1 MVAVLPPGLC
11 LLRLSGKRSTRFQ
24 VEGGEALRGSFMA
37 SHSNIVILDCGSQYT
52 QLIARRIRELSVHS
66 EILPWDSATEEILS
80 RHPNGIVVSGG
91 PRSVLEEGAPT
102 IPDSVLHSGI
112 PILGICYGMQLL
124 AHQLGGIV
132 RQAPLAEYG
141 PAEVRILDPESP
153 LLKGL
158 PETLS
163 VWMSHWDSV
172 NSLPPGFSIIAE
184 SGGGLIAGF
193 ADESSRIT
201 GLQFHPEVAHT
212 PQGMEILRNFLF
224 AVCGCVPD
232 WNLSDWAEQAIREIR
247 EQVGTD
253 RVICGLSG
261 GVDSTVAAVLTARAI
276 GDQLEC
282 IFVNNGL
289 LRLNE
294 AEEVLE
300 AYREMNLRIHY
311 VDATERFLEGLK
323 GVSEPERKRKII
335 GELFVRVFEEKAG
348 EIGGA
353 RWLLQG
359 TLYPD
364 IIESGHK
371 GKGAAVIKTHHN
383 VGGLPERMS
392 LKVLEPLK
400 DLFKDEG
407 REIGRMIGV
416 PDAILKRHPFPGP
429 GLAVRCLGEITAERL
444 ETLRKADAIF
454 IEEIRKA
461 GLYDRLWQAFCVLLP
476 ARSVGVMGDVRTYA
490 EAVALRAV
498 ESLDAMTADWARL
511 PADLLNRTA
520 NRICNEV
527 QGVNRVVYDVTSKP
541 PATIEWE

>member
-1 MVAVLPPGLC
+1 M
-11 LLRLSGKRSTRFQ
+11 S
-24 VEGGEALRGSFMA
+24 
-37 SHSNIVILDCGSQYT
+37 SHSNIIILDCGSQYT

-66 EILPWDSATEEILS
+66 EILPWDSSEKAILA
-80 RHPNGIVVSGG
+80 HNPKGIVISGG
-91 PRSVLEEGAPT
+91 PRSVLEEGAPSL
-102 IPDSVLHSGI
+102 PDSILHSGI

-124 AHQLGGIV
+124 AHRLGGTV
-132 RQAPLAEYG
+132 MQAPLAEYG
-141 PAEVRILDPESP
+141 PAEVRVLSPETP
-153 LLKGL
+153 LLRGL
-158 PETLS
+158 PDTLS

-172 NSLPPGFSIIAE
+172 TALPPGFSVIAE

-193 ADESSRIT
+193 AGEGSRIT
-201 GLQFHPEVAHT
+201 ALQFHPEVAHT
-212 PQGMEILRNFLF
+212 PKGMEILRNFLF
-224 AVCGCVPD
+224 SICGCTPD
-232 WNLSDWAEQAIREIR
+232 WDLSDWADQSIRDIR
-247 EQVGTD
+247 RQVGSD
-253 RVICGLSG
+253 RVVCGLSG

-276 GDQLEC
+276 NDQLDC

-300 AYREMNLRIHY
+300 AYREMNLKVHY
-311 VDATERFLEGLK
+311 VDATERFLEGLR

-335 GELFVRVFEEKAG
+335 GELFVRVFEEKAE

-353 RWLLQG
+353 QWLLQG

-392 LKVLEPLK
+392 LKILEPLR

-407 REIGRMIGV
+407 RAIGRMLGV
-416 PDAILKRHPFPGP
+416 PETILGRHPFPGP

-444 ETLRKADAIF
+444 DTLRRADAVF
-454 IEEIRKA
+454 IDEIRKA

-476 ARSVGVMGDVRTYA
+476 TRSVGVMGDVRTYA